1 MSEENKQITVYRDAP
16 FEVTPFEESI
26 KHLIEASEIKPGLPV
41 AAAFGRQGLGDVP
54 SFGGHTLAENSQ
66 RVDAALQSSY
76 DLQRVW
82 NRSHSN
88 WLWRHVNL
96 TYHSPHT
103 NIRQLAAEIQSK
115 RSTINS
121 AKWNHL
127 KSEIGLRR
135 QEESFLKAKEENAF
149 RDKYEEAEIMMS
161 IAQAKESL
169 ADGMAYIEGCMKD
182 ILELTDLLNQMK
194 EQHGD
199 LTEADIEAEETKNHL
214 RRSIVQCL
222 RDVRMTG
229 RISKGEQEYM
239 EQIGVN
245 PAKIEAKMLEY
256 VEWEKS
262 DAAPWDTRGLF
273 GFVDELTDML
283 ADKAKVGEIRMQL
296 LGIQEKVNIEN
307 TYNEKVALKLT
318 NKPQEE

>member
-1 MSEENKQITVYRDAP
+1 MYHERP

-26 KHLIEASEIKPGLPV
+26 KHLVQTSDIKPGLPV
-41 AAAFGRQGLGDVP
+41 AAAFGRQGLGDVA
-54 SFGGHTLAENSQ
+54 SFGSSTLGENA
-66 RVDAALQSSY
+66 RKVDLALQSSY

-96 TYHSPHT
+96 TYHSPQT

-115 RSTINS
+115 RQTINS
-121 AKWNHL
+121 AKWSHL

-135 QEESFLKAKEENAF
+135 QEEELERVREADEF
-149 RDKYEEAEIMMS
+149 RDKYQEAEMVMS
-161 IAQAKESL
+161 IAQVKEGL

-194 EQHGD
+194 EKYGD
-199 LTEADIEAEETKNHL
+199 ITEADIEEEETKNHL
-214 RRSIVQCL
+214 RRSIVQSL

-245 PAKIEAKMLEY
+245 VAKMEAKMVEY
-256 VEWEKS
+256 VSWEKS
-262 DAAPWDTRGLF
+262 DEAPWDTRALF
-273 GFVDELTDML
+273 DFVQQMTDML
-283 ADKAKVGEIRMQL
+283 ADKAKVGEVRMHL
-296 LGIQEKVNIEN
+296 LGLEEKVNIEN